1 MKSNKRR
8 YSIVGKKLGKLLKT
22 EYFIVALVTGIA
34 FCFYCWIF
42 TETPLTQSPDGPY
55 YLIQVKSLI
64 ENSCLKHEDPPLAM
78 VLFALFN
85 VLLGDATLGIE
96 LAVAFFSAIS
106 AVPFYF
112 WVKSSIRDKYGAFA
126 AMLLFIF
133 LGYHT
138 RLITIFYKNAVGIFF
153 LVFFLYYFTKMGV
166 EGTTL
171 KNALFASLFL
181 ILTGATHILDFA
193 VALLFVIVYTTISL
207 LMNLN
212 RKNFLK
218 GAAIS
223 LFIAGQLCVFA
234 FMLSPDLLSDIQR
247 LPTTIPYLL
256 QNNQFFIY
264 SPLFSTQAKSFFLNM
279 TVISIMIVG
288 LLLALF
294 CLRHSRKSPQVLQVF
309 SVAIVGLILSVP
321 FVPYQFLDR
330 FFLMQFIT
338 ISFVLGYVFSK
349 LHNMNLI
356 KTLLLLLLLFIGWTL
371 VLQSITFDKIGP
383 WACSPATAGIVK
395 LESAKS
401 VIPPNSVIIVTDLLH
416 GFRYWT
422 EYVTE
427 CDTVMAVSPNLWLTY
442 QHVLMI
448 YPRGHLPLEISQQST
463 RLFEDES
470 FVLLEVESWYAVKD

>member
-1 MKSNKRR
+1 MKSNKCR
-8 YSIVGKKLGKLLKT
+8 YSIIGKKLGKFLKT
-22 EYFIVALVTGIA
+22 EYFIVALVAGIA

-42 TETPLTQSPDGPY
+42 TEIPLTQSPDGPY

-64 ENSCLKHEDPPLAM
+64 ENVCLKHEDPPLAM
-78 VLFALFN
+78 VLFALSN

-133 LGYHT
+133 LGHHT

-153 LVFFLYYFTKMGV
+153 LVFFLYYFTKMGM

-171 KNALFASLFL
+171 KNTLFASLFL

-193 VALLFVIVYTTISL
+193 VALLFVIMYATISL

-212 RKNFLK
+212 RRNFLK
-218 GAAIS
+218 GSAIS

-234 FMLSPDLLSDIQR
+234 FMLSPDLSSDIQR
-247 LPTTIPYLL
+247 LPTTISYFL
-256 QNNQFFIY
+256 QNDQFFFY
-264 SPLFSTQAKSFFLNM
+264 SPLFSVRARSFFLNM
-279 TVISIMIVG
+279 TVISIMIAG
-288 LLLALF
+288 LSLALF
-294 CLRHSRKSPQVLQVF
+294 YLRHSRKSPQVLQVF

-321 FVPYQFLDR
+321 FIPYQFLDR

-349 LHNMNLI
+349 LRNMNLI
-356 KTLLLLLLLFIGWTL
+356 KLLLLFLLLFAGWAL
-371 VLQSITFDKIGP
+371 VLQSTMFDKMGP
-383 WACSPATAGIVK
+383 WVCRPVTEEIKK
-395 LESAKS
+395 LELAKS
-401 VIPPNSVIIVTDLLH
+401 IIPQNSVIIVPDSLRGL
-416 GFRYWT
+416 RYWT

-427 CDTVMAVSPNLWLTY
+427 CGTVMAVSPNLWQIY
-442 QHVLMI
+442 QHVLMM
-448 YPRGHLPLEISQQST
+448 YPRGPLPFEISQQST

-470 FVLLEVESWYAVKD
+470 FVLLEVKSWYAVKD